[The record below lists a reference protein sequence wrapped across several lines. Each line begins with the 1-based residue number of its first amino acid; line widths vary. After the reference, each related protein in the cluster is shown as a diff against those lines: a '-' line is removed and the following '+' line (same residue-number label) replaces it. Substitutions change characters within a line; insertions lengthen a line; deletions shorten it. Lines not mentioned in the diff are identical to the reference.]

1 MHILGH
7 IPPGHVDCVRVWSAN
22 FNAIVGRYSHIIA
35 GQFYG
40 HTHLDEFQLFFS
52 KNKKESTGMQVVQLY
67 TVAYK
72 LYFEAHLYLIS
83 FKDVEIDMTTTLMLT
98 SPPPGQQ
105 CCLHCTLGDPV
116 SWRQS
121 CIPPI

>member
-52 KNKKESTGMQVVQLY
+52 KEKNQKESTGMQVVHSCIEIVRLAHTY
-67 TVAYK
+67 LK
-72 LYFEAHLYLIS
+72 SFE
-83 FKDVEIDMTTTLMLT
+83 DVEIGISSIRPTMLLTLH
-98 SPPPGQQ
+98 PQ
-105 CCLHCTLGDPV
+105 
-116 SWRQS
+116 
-121 CIPPI
+121 

>member
-1 MHILGH
+1 MDSNRLRTATIFWQVHILGH

-52 KNKKESTGMQVVQLY
+52 KNKKESTGMQVV
-67 TVAYK
+67 
-72 LYFEAHLYLIS
+72 H
-83 FKDVEIDMTTTLMLT
+83 
-98 SPPPGQQ
+98 
-105 CCLHCTLGDPV
+105 
-116 SWRQS
+116 S
-121 CIPPI
+121 CI

>member
-52 KNKKESTGMQVVQLY
+52 KEKNQKESTVMQVEHIN
-67 TVAYK
+67 TSK
-72 LYFEAHLYLIS
+72 HIS
-83 FKDVEIDMTTTLMLT
+83 HIIYRFLNRHDKHINVDISSIRPTMLLTLH
-98 SPPPGQQ
+98 PQ
-105 CCLHCTLGDPV
+105 
-116 SWRQS
+116 
-121 CIPPI
+121 

>member
-1 MHILGH
+1 MNKNLWLLLDSKDPADELLWLIFELQLAELKGEKVGKYRTAIIFVSIGTILWQVHILGH

-52 KNKKESTGMQVVQLY
+52 KEKNEKESTVMQVVLDR
-67 TVAYK
+67 
-72 LYFEAHLYLIS
+72 I
-83 FKDVEIDMTTTLMLT
+83 
-98 SPPPGQQ
+98 
-105 CCLHCTLGDPV
+105 
-116 SWRQS
+116 
-121 CIPPI
+121 

>member
-1 MHILGH
+1 MGH

-52 KNKKESTGMQVVQLY
+52 KEKNEK
-67 TVAYK
+67 VA
-72 LYFEAHLYLIS
+72 
-83 FKDVEIDMTTTLMLT
+83 
-98 SPPPGQQ
+98 
-105 CCLHCTLGDPV
+105 
-116 SWRQS
+116 
-121 CIPPI
+121 

>member
-52 KNKKESTGMQVVQLY
+52 REKNQKESTVMQVV
-67 TVAYK
+67 
-72 LYFEAHLYLIS
+72 HIN
-83 FKDVEIDMTTTLMLT
+83 T
-98 SPPPGQQ
+98 SK
-105 CCLHCTLGDPV
+105 HT
-116 SWRQS
+116 
-121 CIPPI
+121 CI

>member
-1 MHILGH
+1 MDSNRLRTATIFWQVHILGH

-52 KNKKESTGMQVVQLY
+52 KNEKESTAMQVV
-67 TVAYK
+67 
-72 LYFEAHLYLIS
+72 H
-83 FKDVEIDMTTTLMLT
+83 
-98 SPPPGQQ
+98 
-105 CCLHCTLGDPV
+105 
-116 SWRQS
+116 S
-121 CIPPI
+121 CIEIVRLSTHVSDTRCFF

>member
-52 KNKKESTGMQVVQLY
+52 KEKNEKESTGMQVVQLY

-83 FKDVEIDMTTTLMLT
+83 FKDVEIDISSTRPTMLLTLH
-98 SPPPGQQ
+98 PQ
-105 CCLHCTLGDPV
+105 
-116 SWRQS
+116 
-121 CIPPI
+121 

>member
-52 KNKKESTGMQVVQLY
+52 KEKNEKVV
-67 TVAYK
+67 
-72 LYFEAHLYLIS
+72 H
-83 FKDVEIDMTTTLMLT
+83 
-98 SPPPGQQ
+98 
-105 CCLHCTLGDPV
+105 
-116 SWRQS
+116 S
-121 CIPPI
+121 CIEMVHLSTHESDII